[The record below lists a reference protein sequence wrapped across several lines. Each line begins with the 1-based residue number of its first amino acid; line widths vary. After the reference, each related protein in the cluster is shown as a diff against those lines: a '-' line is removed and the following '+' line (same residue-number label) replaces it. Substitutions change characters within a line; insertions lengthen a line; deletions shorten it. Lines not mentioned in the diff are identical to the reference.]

1 MLKRLGLLFP
11 SLRRLHDERNRY
23 AASVEALTSEI
34 SVLREYNNQ
43 LKSVIDTLRS
53 QPMTVHVDPLV
64 ELQNVLLV
72 LKSDISNIGSQVGK
86 FKESVDFRLEDMRRE
101 YFSFVSYR
109 GASQKTYQIKTEH
122 PIAVKSDDHIYPR
135 GTRNDNTRHPRFVHA
150 AERAIGKNM
159 RVMELGCAGGGL
171 VLDFIL
177 AGHDALGIEGSDYS
191 AIWRR
196 AEWATIPERLFTAD
210 ITKPFHAY
218 VDGVPQKFDLIT
230 AWEVLEHI
238 LDNEIDGLFE
248 NIRQH
253 LAPDGVFCGSVA
265 TFEDCDPVS
274 GAVWHV
280 TVKPHDWWARRIS
293 DAGFEIVEGLFSTA
307 DYPRGSGNPRALWDW
322 DAASMPEMGFHICFR
337 LKQSL
342 SLK

>member
-11 SLRRLHDERNRY
+11 ALRRLHDERNKY
-23 AASVEALTSEI
+23 ATLVEVLTKEVSI
-34 SVLREYNNQ
+34 LRDYNNQ
-43 LKSVIDTLRS
+43 LKSVIDSLRS
-53 QPMTVHVDPLV
+53 RPMTVHADTEK
-64 ELQNVLLV
+64 ELQNELLM
-72 LKSDISNIGSQVGK
+72 LKNEVSNVSTQVGK
-86 FKESVDFRLEDMRRE
+86 FESDVRFCFEDVRRE
-101 YFSFVSYR
+101 FFSFVASR
-109 GASQKTYQIKTEH
+109 LASQHTYQIKTDH

-150 AERAIGKNM
+150 AERAIGKNL

-171 VLDFIL
+171 VLDFLL
-177 AGHDALGIEGSDYS
+177 AGHDAVGIEGSDYS

-210 ITKPFHAY
+210 ITKPFSTF
-218 VDGVPQKFDLIT
+218 VDGEPQRFDLIT

-238 LDNEIDGLFE
+238 RDDDIDGLFV

-253 LAPDGVFCGSVA
+253 LAQNGIFCGSVA

-280 TVKPHDWWARRIS
+280 TVKPYDWWVKRIT

-307 DYPRGSGNPRALWDW
+307 DFPRGSGNPRAIWDW
-322 DAASMPEMGFHICFR
+322 DAASTPDMGFHICFR
-337 LKQSL
+337 LKRPI

>member
-11 SLRRLHDERNRY
+11 SVRRLRDERNKY
-23 AASVEALTSEI
+23 ATLVEELTKEI
-34 SVLREYNNQ
+34 SILRDNNIQ
-43 LKSVIDTLRS
+43 LESG
-53 QPMTVHVDPLV
+53 
-64 ELQNVLLV
+64 LQNELLM
-72 LKSDISNIGSQVGK
+72 LKQEVSNVSNQVGK
-86 FKESVDFRLEDMRRE
+86 FEADVRFCFEDVRRE
-101 YFSFVSYR
+101 FFSFSTSKH
-109 GASQKTYQIKTEH
+109 SQHAYQIKTDH

-135 GTRNDNTRHPRFVHA
+135 GTRNDNTRYPRFVHA
-150 AERAIGKNM
+150 AERAIGKNL

-177 AGHDALGIEGSDYS
+177 AGHDAVGIEGSDYS

-210 ITKPFHAY
+210 ITKPFSIF
-218 VDGVPQKFDLIT
+218 VDNEPQKFDLIT

-238 LDNEIDGLFE
+238 REEDLDGLFA

-253 LAPDGVFCGSVA
+253 LAQNGIFCGSVA
-265 TFEDCDPVS
+265 TFEDSDPIS

-280 TVKPHDWWARRIS
+280 TVKPYEWWVKKIT

-307 DYPRGSGNPRALWDW
+307 DFPRGSGNPRTWDW
-322 DAASMPEMGFHICFR
+322 DAGKNPQLGFHICFR
-337 LKQSL
+337 IKHSA
-342 SLK
+342 SR